1 MQELEKVEQ
10 PTFDQ
15 LSRADRSYQIAMF
28 NHLLAGAKMYG
39 NEILTDKTL
48 SGKAKTKILNV
59 VNSINN
65 SSDYFDSIL
74 KEIIEAINK
83 ENLAIE
89 LKGVENDEE
98 IIKIHQEA
106 KEKLETELK
115 VYNNTTWQFIDFL
128 TIVKNHPSHADAL
141 RSVLNQICKNHIDIT
156 KEITGVEVI
165 FHYKD
170 E

>member
-1 MQELEKVEQ
+1 MQTELEKVEQ

-15 LSRADRSYQIAMF
+15 LSRADRSYQIAML
-28 NHLLAGAKMYG
+28 NHLLAGAKMYAT
-39 NEILTDKTL
+39 EILTDKTL
-48 SGKAKTKILNV
+48 NGKAKTKISNV
-59 VNSINN
+59 VNSITTTT
-65 SSDYFDSIL
+65 DFFDSIL
-74 KEIIEAINK
+74 KELMEAINK
-83 ENLAIE
+83 ENLEFA
-89 LKGVENDEE
+89 LKGINDDET
-98 IIKIHQEA
+98 IHAICQEA
-106 KEKLETELK
+106 KEKLETEVK

-170 E
+170 